1 MSFQP
6 LDPEISID
14 PFAITSLTGPD
25 NHTGIFLDVDQV
37 NSSILVKTNDTNAAY
52 IDKFQNV
59 GINTTAP
66 GAQLDVNSA
75 SGSCIQVTY
84 NNSANKA
91 NFGVSSDGKLSF
103 STSGGEV
110 NIDSASDFNIKSHN
124 GTTTG
129 LKLNNTL
136 VLASADQLNY
146 SIATPGTVSA
156 SKAVVVDSNKDIS
169 SFRNLT
175 ATNLTGTL
183 QTAAQPNISSVH
195 ALDISTHNGST
206 VGLALGGVIVAA
218 TAAQLNYTNATQGSA
233 SASKALILDS
243 NLDISGINSLS
254 ATSLTGT
261 LQTTAQ
267 PNITSVGTL
276 DGLDISGSITG
287 LTDLSINTTTTGRT
301 LVINSDAG
309 NCFQLCYDT
318 PSGSAT
324 NYVDMLVSS
333 GGNLSITAS
342 GGNVDISTH
351 NGSTGLKLGGTLVTA
366 SADQINYLEG
376 TTPGTATNGKALIVN
391 SSRNITNI
399 NSLSATSLT
408 GTLQT
413 AAQPNINSVNVL
425 NVANHNGTI
434 GLSLGGTVVTSTA
447 SELNY
452 VDVTQGSASASKALV
467 LDSSSDISGIN
478 SLSASSLTGTL
489 QTAYQ
494 PNITSVDTLD
504 ITLHDG
510 ATTGLYLDGV
520 LLTATATQLNDI
532 VSGGGTMSSDDLVIS
547 DTITI
552 TNANGVDNGL
562 ILGSTLV
569 LSSAAE
575 LNYLNDVVPGSGDA
589 SKALVLDS
597 NSDIAGINS
606 LSASELSGTL
616 QTAAQP
622 NITSVGTL
630 TSITTSGNFVSDGVT
645 MTATDFGHLS
655 SITAGT
661 ATANKALVLDSSSN
675 ITGVG
680 TISAAAL
687 TLAAQTYT
695 YLASTTN
702 GTGGAPN
709 VASITTCIAY
719 SPTLDMALATA
730 QSTSGATTY
739 YIMTNSTGFSAYSDF
754 DSRGSNS
761 SYVYSILWQSAQS
774 RFIVHYSTYTN
785 DATAR
790 TLYYM
795 TSTNGINW
803 SGDGI
808 SCGISILRGTSI
820 KYHSASN
827 QYVFFSTNK
836 FYYSTLAT
844 NSWSS
849 VTIGGNI
856 TNTFLAMDTTQIAGN
871 YVFQKNGG
879 YNAVMF
885 WNGTTWAEAGTINTT
900 TFPQYRA
907 YSPTEDRLYMMN
919 LSILTSA
926 TNTLVC
932 KYIDNFST
940 LSFANWAANIQ
951 SVSFTNVR
959 STQNGMVVQYHPN
972 YEIIITGTK
981 SASVDPTNF
990 SSSIRLLRIVNK
1002 QLVYDFTDGP
1012 TENAGRIY
1020 RVNNIQSQS
1029 FVGFNNSLIVPSTAA
1044 AANIH
1049 SVYSTPTGA
1058 NANITFGSTTISEA
1072 EIGALDAVTPGT
1084 VVASKA
1090 VVVDS
1095 NKDISAFRNLTATN
1109 LTGTLQTATQANI
1122 TSVGTLTS
1130 LNVASGTTTNVISTA
1145 FTSGNNTALTLQN
1158 TGTNGIANGMLFTA
1172 PNSTGTQ
1179 VNLIKWDP
1187 VFTTNTAG
1195 SESSG
1200 FRFICLN
1207 NGSTA
1212 TPFQILGGSGG
1223 VQAAAFV
1230 TDTAALTLTSNTVNT
1245 ANQYTEMKI
1254 NTSAGT
1260 QARYRVVFIDA
1271 GTSKIE
1277 AYAMRSNA
1285 DSLLY
1290 TLNVS
1295 STGGI
1300 MTGLN
1305 SITATSLT
1313 GTLQTA
1319 AQPNITSIGTLTSIT
1334 TSGSLTM
1341 GATTISEAEIG
1352 VLDGVTPGT
1361 VTASKAIVVDS
1372 SSDITGINSLTATE
1386 LTGTL
1391 QTAAQANITS
1401 VGTLT
1406 SITTSGTLTMGSTV
1420 ISEAE
1425 IGVLDSVTPG
1435 TADASKALVLDS
1447 SSDITGINSL
1457 TATELTGTLQTAA
1470 QANITSVGTLTSI
1483 TTSGA
1488 LTMGTTVISEAEI
1501 GVLDSVTPGTVSAS
1515 KAIVVD
1521 SNKDISSFRNLTAT
1535 NLTGTLQTAAQANI
1549 TSVGTLTSIT
1559 TSGALTMGTTIIS
1572 EAEIGVLDGVTPG
1585 TADAS
1590 KALVLDSSSDIS
1602 GINSLSASELTG
1614 TIQTAS
1620 QPNITSVE
1628 TLNINSH
1635 DGVTQGLSLNDIL
1648 ITATATELNYVDVVQ
1663 GAASASKALVLDSS
1677 LDISGINSLSAS
1689 ELTGTLQTAAQ
1700 ANITSV
1706 GTLTSITTS
1715 GSLTMGTTT
1724 ISEAEI
1730 GVLDGVTAGTVT
1742 ASKAIVVDSN
1752 KDISAFRNLTATNLT
1767 GTLQT
1772 AAQANITSVGTLTS
1786 ITTSGTLTMGATVIS
1801 EAEIG
1806 VLDGV
1811 TPGTASASKAL
1822 VLDSSSDITG
1832 INSLTA
1838 TELTGT
1844 LQTAAQAN
1852 ITSVGTLTSITTSGD
1867 LTMGTTVISEA
1878 EIGVLDGVTPGTV
1891 TASKAI
1897 VVDSNKDI
1905 SAFRNLTATNL
1916 TGTLQT
1922 AAQANITSV
1931 GTLTSIATSG
1941 DLTMGTTTIS
1951 EAEIGVLDGVT
1962 PGTATASKA
1971 IVVDSNKDISSFR
1984 NLTATNL
1991 TGTLQTA
1998 AQANITS
2005 VGTLTSIT
2013 TSGTLTMGSTVISEA
2028 EIGVLNAVTPGT
2040 ASASKALV
2048 LDSSSDIS
2056 GINSLGASVLAI
2068 GTPANSDLPVEIGFT
2083 SYQFTGEYA
2092 YNNEANAHG
2101 IVNAGDGPVA
2111 NYSLRAD
2118 GRIMAVGEIQ
2128 LTSDRRMKKNIT
2140 NIDISMAKLFIL
2152 NSQPVRFNW
2161 KSGDKIPELGWIAQ
2175 DVLKLGNG
2183 LEELVTVV
2191 PQPGLEEIVDDDG
2204 FINPANAKFTLA
2216 TGKVTPLLT
2225 LAAKDLYEQN
2235 SIKDKKIASLEERLA
2250 ALEAIIAKLA

>member
-6 LDPEISID
+6 LDPQISID

-146 SIATPGTVSA
+146 SIATPGTVAA

-183 QTAAQPNISSVH
+183 QTAAQPNISSVN

-261 LQTTAQ
+261 LQTAAQ

-301 LVINSDAG
+301 LVVNSDAG

-351 NGSTGLKLGGTLVTA
+351 NGSTGLKLGGTLVAA

-376 TTPGTATNGKALIVN
+376 TTPGTATDGKALIVN

-739 YIMTNSTGFSAYSDF
+739 SIMTNSTGFSAYSDF
-754 DSRGSNS
+754 DSRGSSS

-774 RFIVHYSTYTN
+774 RFIVHYSTFTN
-785 DATAR
+785 DALAR

-803 SGDGI
+803 SGDSI

-827 QYVFFSTNK
+827 QYVFFSANK

-951 SVSFTNVR
+951 SVSFTNVS

-1002 QLVYDFTDGP
+1002 QLVFDLTDGP

-1020 RVNNIQSQS
+1020 RVNNFQSQS
-1029 FVGFNNSLIVPSTAA
+1029 FVGFNNSLIVPSTAV

-1109 LTGTLQTATQANI
+1109 LTGTLQTATQTNI

-1158 TGTNGIANGMLFTA
+1158 TGTTNGIANGMLFTA

-1223 VQAAAFV
+1223 VQASAFV

-1406 SITTSGTLTMGSTV
+1406 SITTSGSLTMGTTV

-1730 GVLDGVTAGTVT
+1730 GVLDGVT
-1742 ASKAIVVDSN
+1742 
-1752 KDISAFRNLTATNLT
+1752 
-1767 GTLQT
+1767 
-1772 AAQANITSVGTLTS
+1772 
-1786 ITTSGTLTMGATVIS
+1786 
-1801 EAEIG
+1801 
-1806 VLDGV
+1806 
-1811 TPGTASASKAL
+1811 
-1822 VLDSSSDITG
+1822 
-1832 INSLTA
+1832 
-1838 TELTGT
+1838 
-1844 LQTAAQAN
+1844 
-1852 ITSVGTLTSITTSGD
+1852 
-1867 LTMGTTVISEA
+1867 
-1878 EIGVLDGVTPGTV
+1878 
-1891 TASKAI
+1891 
-1897 VVDSNKDI
+1897 
-1905 SAFRNLTATNL
+1905 
-1916 TGTLQT
+1916 
-1922 AAQANITSV
+1922 
-1931 GTLTSIATSG
+1931 
-1941 DLTMGTTTIS
+1941 
-1951 EAEIGVLDGVT
+1951 